1 MSYSKPGFTKRTLVV
16 LVSVAISVQPQ
27 LLIAAEQV
35 ANEADTRSRAHRVP
49 SPPQQSSSDIVLA
62 EGGVLVGRVVDAQG
76 QPIPMAPVSLRTSG
90 KEIARPHTDQDGR
103 FKVSSL
109 KGGIYEVVSPG
120 HQDMYRF
127 WAPRTAPPA
136 AQQGITLV
144 SHGDV
149 IRGQYGPPSPGG
161 MFSSMGQKIAEHPI
175 FTAGLIATAVAI
187 PLALDEDDGP
197 PVEP

>member
-1 MSYSKPGFTKRTLVV
+1 MSYSKPGITKRTLVV
-16 LVSVAISVQPQ
+16 LVSIAIAVQPQ
-27 LLIAAEQV
+27 LLFAAEQV
-35 ANEADTRSRAHRVP
+35 ANEVETSSKAHQIP
-49 SPPQQSSSDIVLA
+49 ALPQQSSSDIVLA
-62 EGGVLVGRVVDAQG
+62 EKGVLVGRVVNAQG
-76 QPIPMAPVSLRTSG
+76 QPMPMAPVSLRTGG

-120 HQDMYRF
+120 HQRVYRF

-136 AQQGITLV
+136 AQHGITLV

-161 MFSSMGQKIAEHPI
+161 MFSAMGQKIAEHPI
-175 FTAGLIATAVAI
+175 FTAGLIATAVAVPI
-187 PLALDEDDGP
+187 ALDEDDGP